1 MSAGWRALGLWV
13 MVAVMMPVGA
23 AASMATNSD
32 DAQVPGTGGA
42 KAASTAAPAG
52 AQQNIGATPD
62 AAAKHD
68 AADSHDAGAPVDGKL
83 LYALGVIM
91 SSGIDNFQLSESEFA
106 QVSAGLA
113 DGYRHR
119 ADVSQAMAYDPQL
132 QVLRRARVQAM
143 TEREK
148 KAGRAY
154 LTAVAAS
161 HGATKTASGL
171 VYVPV
176 AEGGG
181 AKPSF
186 YDTVRMNYVGK
197 LVDGSEFDSSA
208 ARGEPATIILSDVM
222 RCFTEGLQLMRV
234 GGKAR
239 IVCPPEL
246 AYGDRGSSPKVRPG
260 ATLEFDV
267 ELLEVMPPRKP
278 GQARDQAAEQD

>member
-1 MSAGWRALGLWV
+1 MSAAWRAPGLGV
-13 MVAVMMPVGA
+13 MVAVMVALGAVVATAASSDGAPPPGTDSAQAASA
-23 AASMATNSD
+23 AAPS
-32 DAQVPGTGGA
+32 GA
-42 KAASTAAPAG
+42 K
-52 AQQNIGATPD
+52 QNSGATPD

-68 AADSHDAGAPVDGKL
+68 AGGPVDPKL

-106 QVSAGLA
+106 QVTAGLA

-119 ADVSQAMAYDPQL
+119 ADVSQALAYDPQL

-161 HGATKTASGL
+161 HGATRTASGL
-171 VYVPV
+171 VYIPV

-222 RCFTEGLQLMRV
+222 PCFTEGLQLMRA
-234 GGKAR
+234 GGKGR

-267 ELLEVMPPRKP
+267 ELLEVMPPRTP
-278 GQARDQAAEQD
+278 ARSGEQLQAQP